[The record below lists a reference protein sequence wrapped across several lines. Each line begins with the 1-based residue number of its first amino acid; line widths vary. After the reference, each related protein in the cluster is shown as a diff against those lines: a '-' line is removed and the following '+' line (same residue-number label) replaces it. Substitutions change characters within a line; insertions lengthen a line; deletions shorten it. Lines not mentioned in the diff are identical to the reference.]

1 MKLPKKG
8 EIVSLEEIKEL
19 CMYFELFS
27 LWDKIAENPP
37 PKPFKSDGCSG
48 GFPDVWKNA
57 KGRKV
62 SIYEACL
69 KHDIVYWCGREGE
82 HLNRFF
88 ADVDLMVDVVRKTGR
103 IKLGLAMFA
112 GVRAGGGSWTKMPFR
127 WGFGR

>member
-8 EIVSLEEIKEL
+8 EIVSLEKIKEL

-27 LWDKIAENPP
+27 LWDKIESNPP

-62 SIYEACL
+62 SLYEACL
-69 KHDIVYWCGREGE
+69 KHDIVYWCGREE
-82 HLNRFF
+82 EYLARFF

-103 IKLGLAMFA
+103 IKLGLLMFA
-112 GVRAGGGSWTKMPFR
+112 GVRAGGSGWTRMPFR